1 MADTAFEGWAIMELM
16 GHRKLAGYVRE
27 QEVAGSGFLRIDV
40 PGGTAGQPEDDV
52 ATQFYAPGALYCL
65 TPTTED
71 VARRFAAG
79 CQPEP
84 VTRWELP
91 PAKSAEG
98 GGDPEDETE
107 AGV

>member
-1 MADTAFEGWAIMELM
+1 MDDAAFEGWAILELF

-27 QEVAGSGFLRIDV
+27 QEVAGSGFIRIDV
-40 PGGTAGQPEDDV
+40 PGRDGASV
-52 ATQFYAPGALYCL
+52 ATQFYQPRAVYSL

-71 VARRFAAG
+71 IARRLAASY
-79 CQPEP
+79 QPEP

-91 PAKSAEG
+91 PARGEG
-98 GGDPEDETE
+98 AGDPEDETE